1 METIDEPPSQD
12 LLILLANIDSSFL
25 IGSGIALFI
34 LLFFSAIISGSEVA
48 FFSLNSS
55 QIEECRENSTKNKHL
70 LHLLKNPRQLLA
82 TILIFN
88 NLVNVAIVTLSTV
101 LMWEISDGSELTGM
115 YTLITTVVVT
125 FAIVFFGEV
134 IPKVFALQNNL
145 SLAKKTAGIL
155 RVIQFISSPLSLLL
169 MKISATIENRVEQ
182 KGYQI
187 SIDEMNQALEL
198 TTAHT
203 ETTEEERDI
212 LKGIVNFG
220 TLTVTQVMRSRID
233 ITAVDHEIDFHELMD
248 KINKSGFSRIPV
260 FDETIDQLLGVI
272 YVKDLLPFIDK
283 DETFKWQELIRPGF
297 YIPDTK
303 KVDSLLKD
311 FQAKRIHMAIVVDEY
326 GGTSG
331 LITLEDVIEEIIGE
345 INDEFDEE
353 DIVYNK
359 VDENTFVFEGKTLLN
374 DVCRIIEIEPSVFE
388 KIKGD
393 SETLGGL
400 ILELNSKLPSVGE
413 KITFEQF
420 TFTIVAVDNKR
431 IKRIKLIKENIE

>member
-400 ILELNSKLPSVGE
+400 ILELNSKLPGVGE